1 MGLHGL
7 CYKSHSIMLAAGT
20 KIGAFAPFISA
31 TSQSVASQLRPA
43 VVVAPSLLPT
53 FKIPSDAAKYTSQG
67 FSALSP
73 RNPLKVTSGVHGP
86 GYVRYAHTDIQVP
99 DFSEYRHSD
108 TLDPN
113 KPANQSSENR
123 KAYSY
128 MLVGGGGIA
137 AAYVAKTLVTEFVS
151 TMSASA
157 DVLAMAKIEIKLGE
171 IPEGKNMTFKWRG
184 KPLFVRHRTQME
196 IEDMT
201 SVDVSSL
208 RHQQHD
214 NERVKDPEW
223 LILIG
228 VCTHLGC
235 VPIANAGEFGGY
247 YCPCHGSHYDS
258 SGRVRKGPAPENLE
272 VPEYVFNGD
281 GMLVVG

>member
-1 MGLHGL
+1 
-7 CYKSHSIMLAAGT
+7 MLAAGT

-31 TSQSVASQLRPA
+31 TSQNVASQLRPA
-43 VVVAPSLLPT
+43 VVVVPSLVPT
-53 FKIPSDAAKYTSQG
+53 FKIPSDIAKHTNEAMST
-67 FSALSP
+67 FRP
-73 RNPLKVTSGVHGP
+73 RSTLKVTSGVQGP
-86 GYVRYAHTDIQVP
+86 SYVRYAHTDIQVP
-99 DFSEYRHSD
+99 DFSEYRHAD
-108 TLDPN
+108 TQDPN
-113 KPANQSSENR
+113 KPAHQKSVDR

-128 MLVGGGGIA
+128 MMVGAGGIA

-157 DVLAMAKIEIKLGE
+157 DVLAMAKIEIKLSE

-184 KPLFVRHRTQME
+184 KPLFVRHRTQAE
-196 IEDMT
+196 IDDVT

-235 VPIANAGEFGGY
+235 VPIANAGDFGGY
-247 YCPCHGSHYDS
+247 YCPCHGSHYDA
-258 SGRVRKGPAPENLE
+258 SGRIRKGPAPENLE

-281 GMLVVG
+281 ELVVG